1 MRKWRISAEVA
12 GAEPILEL
20 RHISAA
26 FPEVR
31 ALDDVNLRVKRG
43 DIHAIVGENLSGKT
57 TLMKIIGGHH
67 PSGSYT
73 GEILVD
79 GTPQRFNGI
88 RDSEKAGI
96 GAIYHEMSLVE
107 QLSVSENLFLGNE
120 ISRRGIIKWTETRNQ
135 SRIALQEV
143 GLDIDPGMLIFNL
156 GVVQHLLIE
165 IAKAILKSQRILVL
179 DEPSALLSRKDN
191 ENLFRILR
199 RLKSR
204 GITCL
209 YATEKPYEAL
219 EIADTITVMREGK
232 VVVTRE
238 LKEVSAVE
246 LRAMI
251 DGQAQRRGPQGPA
264 GAESAGMSPAIPAHF
279 AEDGIPML
287 RNLAVEPV
295 QTVAPQ
301 LLGLR
306 SLLAEREGRNHFLK
320 RIAIKKDSVFQIHK
334 TAEIDFIRVEN
345 GLVLVHC
352 NGASNVIDT
361 PLNALEEQ
369 LDPETFFRAHRNAIV
384 NLSRVSK
391 VIPWG
396 RGAYVLELAGG
407 ERIGLSRHRIA
418 DFKRL
423 MGMDV

>member
-1 MRKWRISAEVA
+1 MRKWAINTEVV

-26 FPEVR
+26 FPEVK
-31 ALDDVNLRVKRG
+31 ALDDVALRVKRG

-57 TLMKIIGGHH
+57 TLLKIIGGHH
-67 PSGSYT
+67 PAGSYT
-73 GEILVD
+73 GEIFVD
-79 GTPQRFNGI
+79 GLPRRFNGI
-88 RDSEKAGI
+88 RDAEKAGI
-96 GAIYHEMSLVE
+96 GAIYHEMSVVE

-120 ISRRGIIKWTETRNQ
+120 ISRRGIIKWSETRNQ
-135 SRIALQEV
+135 ARLALHEV
-143 GLDIDPGMLIFNL
+143 GLDIDPGIEMFNL

-209 YATEKPYEAL
+209 YASEKPYEAL
-219 EIADTITVMREGK
+219 EIADTITVMREGR

-238 LKEVSAVE
+238 LKEVNPDE

-251 DGQAQRRGPQGPA
+251 DGQVQKRIPGGSACG
-264 GAESAGMSPAIPAHF
+264 ESAGVPAIPARP
-279 AEDGIPML
+279 AEGGVPML
-287 RNLAVEPV
+287 RSASVDPPE
-295 QTVAPQ
+295 TMAPQ

-306 SLLAEREGRNHFLK
+306 SVLADPLGRNRFLK

-334 TAEIDFIRVEN
+334 TAEIDFFRVEN
-345 GLVLVHC
+345 GLVQAHS